1 MMSDVT
7 YRPFLQWINNA
18 QADSSSRV
26 RAHVARERRHR
37 KSWEEEQSMRILR
50 SRRRGNKNAL
60 VSSRSEELERIRV
73 LRTVH
78 PELLGA
84 GRKDPFASYPLQ
96 SISNEDLELLDH
108 CK

>member
-1 MMSDVT
+1 MNGVT
-7 YRPFLQWINNA
+7 YRPFLKWINNA

-26 RAHVARERRHR
+26 RAHVTRERRRR

-50 SRRRGNKNAL
+50 SRRRRNKNAL
-60 VSSRSEELERIRV
+60 VSSRSEELETIRV
-73 LRTVH
+73 LRTAY

-84 GRKDPFASYPLQ
+84 GRKDPFAKYPLQ
-96 SISNEDLELLDH
+96 AISNEYLELLDH